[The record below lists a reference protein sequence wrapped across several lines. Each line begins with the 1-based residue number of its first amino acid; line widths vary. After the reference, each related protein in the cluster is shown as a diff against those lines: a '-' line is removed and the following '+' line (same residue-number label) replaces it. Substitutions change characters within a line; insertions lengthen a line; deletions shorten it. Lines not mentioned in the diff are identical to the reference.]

1 MNLSEICS
9 RHEQIYFLPSVFS
22 LTYEAPLPHRREGIG

>member
-9 RHEQIYFLPSVFS
+9 WREQIYFLSGVFS
-22 LTYEAPLPHRREGIG
+22 LTYEAPLPHRCEGIG